1 MCYFII
7 EGTLAQERVQL
18 HNIRQDLERRHQAL
32 IRHLTTLDA
41 TILGILAV
49 FLDKQQTS
57 LFPLSPTVVGTSL
70 LFLSLVSGI
79 YYICMIHRQAVK
91 VYRHLCAEVEGVSHS
106 HLSAADSPFGSEFAA
121 LFCPISLCL
130 GLLSFLVG
138 VFLYVFAFPCS
149 YSLDLLPRKWQN
161 SAVSIRF
168 FLFFFFFAHILASL
182 KSLLYICSVRDG
194 DNLQR
199 PALIPA
205 RLFSLAFL
213 LALFYHCVCS
223 IFFRISCI
231 GSCF

>member
-79 YYICMIHRQAVK
+79 YYICTIHRQAVK

-130 GLLSFLVG
+130 GLLSFWQEYSCRCLL
-138 VFLYVFAFPCS
+138 FLAHIFWICCRENGEIKPFH
-149 YSLDLLPRKWQN
+149 L
-161 SAVSIRF
+161 I
-168 FLFFFFFAHILASL
+168 FLSFLAHILASL
-182 KSLLYICSVRDG
+182 KSLLYLCGGNSFNVPMVPSTSRVDVWSYFF
-194 DNLQR
+194 LK
-199 PALIPA
+199 AL
-205 RLFSLAFL
+205 
-213 LALFYHCVCS
+213 
-223 IFFRISCI
+223 
-231 GSCF
+231 

>member
-32 IRHLTTLDA
+32 ICHLTTLDA

-91 VYRHLCAEVEGVSHS
+91 VYRIFAQKLKECLILTSQPQTAHS
-106 HLSAADSPFGSEFAA
+106 AQN
-121 LFCPISLCL
+121 
-130 GLLSFLVG
+130 
-138 VFLYVFAFPCS
+138 
-149 YSLDLLPRKWQN
+149 LLPY
-161 SAVSIRF
+161 
-168 FLFFFFFAHILASL
+168 FA
-182 KSLLYICSVRDG
+182 
-194 DNLQR
+194 Q
-199 PALIPA
+199 
-205 RLFSLAFL
+205 
-213 LALFYHCVCS
+213 
-223 IFFRISCI
+223 
-231 GSCF
+231 

>member
-32 IRHLTTLDA
+32 VRHLTTLDA

-79 YYICMIHRQAVK
+79 YYICTIHRQAVK

-130 GLLSFLVG
+130 GLLSFLAG
-138 VFLYVFAFPCS
+138 VFLQVFAFPCS
-149 YSLDLLPRKWQN
+149 YSLDLLPGKRRHK
-161 SAVSIRF
+161 AVPFDFS
-168 FLFFFFFAHILASL
+168 
-182 KSLLYICSVRDG
+182 
-194 DNLQR
+194 
-199 PALIPA
+199 
-205 RLFSLAFL
+205 LFS
-213 LALFYHCVCS
+213 CS
-223 IFFRISCI
+223 YSCEFKKFI
-231 GSCF
+231 VSLRRK

>member
-79 YYICMIHRQAVK
+79 YYICTIHRQAVK

-121 LFCPISLCL
+121 L
-130 GLLSFLVG
+130 
-138 VFLYVFAFPCS
+138 
-149 YSLDLLPRKWQN
+149 
-161 SAVSIRF
+161 
-168 FLFFFFFAHILASL
+168 
-182 KSLLYICSVRDG
+182 
-194 DNLQR
+194 
-199 PALIPA
+199 
-205 RLFSLAFL
+205 
-213 LALFYHCVCS
+213 
-223 IFFRISCI
+223 
-231 GSCF
+231 

>member
-32 IRHLTTLDA
+32 VRHLTTLDA

-79 YYICMIHRQAVK
+79 YYICTIHRQAVK

-121 LFCPISLCL
+121 LFFPISLCL
-130 GLLSFLVG
+130 GLLSFLAG
-138 VFLYVFAFPCS
+138 VFL
-149 YSLDLLPRKWQN
+149 
-161 SAVSIRF
+161 
-168 FLFFFFFAHILASL
+168 
-182 KSLLYICSVRDG
+182 
-194 DNLQR
+194 
-199 PALIPA
+199 
-205 RLFSLAFL
+205 
-213 LALFYHCVCS
+213 
-223 IFFRISCI
+223 
-231 GSCF
+231 